1 MAIVF
6 APKYWTTTLSSTAR
20 FYMKAN
26 FSNTLCLYVIYMYTS
41 SIPLP
46 PVDNPIAVKNIII
59 IINIIII

>member
-1 MAIVF
+1 
-6 APKYWTTTLSSTAR
+6 LSSTAR

-46 PVDNPIAVKNIII
+46 PGDNQLQFKILLLLLLLYKQGTYG
-59 IINIIII
+59 